1 MVCVCHIGL
10 LSRMQAQKSLV
21 MFSKLIYIYR
31 YMYILYLCAWM
42 HTVHVYRYKDP
53 RYVTACQAAD
63 AKGTRRMLPAI
74 QVCRSFGALA
84 LTGDRLAMCQALCPK
99 IDQDTLW

>member
-1 MVCVCHIGL
+1 
-10 LSRMQAQKSLV
+10 
-21 MFSKLIYIYR
+21 
-31 YMYILYLCAWM
+31 MYILYLCAWM